1 MNDRLYRAMTV
12 LAILPWIVLAIAAL
26 KAPPP
31 VSIALSPRVGLAP
44 LTVKVSVHVEPN
56 PRNRIVEW
64 VIEGD
69 SGYRSSRSYDVQSQ
83 PLPTYEMK
91 LPNVPPGHY
100 MAVAFLTDDHAQTVQ
115 SAVVEACFSGQNVSC
130 SAEE

>member
-1 MNDRLYRAMTV
+1 MKDRLYRAVLV

-26 KAPPP
+26 KSPPP
-31 VSIALSPRVGLAP
+31 VSIALSPRLGLAP
-44 LTVKVSVHVEPN
+44 LTVKVTVHVEPH

-69 SGYRSSRSYDVQSQ
+69 TGYRSSRSYDIQSQ
-83 PLPTYEMK
+83 PLPTYELS

-100 MAVAFLTDDHAQTVQ
+100 MAVAFLTDDKAKTVQ
-115 SAVVEACFSGQNVSC
+115 SAVVESCFSGGQTRC
-130 SAEE
+130 TEED